1 VSPALLLCAAL
12 LAAPEAPPARDPP
25 AKDPLQ
31 AVAFLEGR
39 WVSGVPGDLSEE
51 TWAPPMGRSML
62 GMWRYVIGENARVIE
77 LLTITS
83 EPTTGAIV
91 LRLRHFDGK
100 LVAKETKDMPVTLQ
114 LVKEAPGEVRFEGPT
129 VGDPEPGTLAITY
142 RRSGPDGLSVR
153 VDKKG
158 KVQPFEF
165 RRAR

>member
-1 VSPALLLCAAL
+1 VSPALILCAAL
-12 LAAPEAPPARDPP
+12 LAAPEARPAQDPP

-51 TWAPPMGRSML
+51 TWSPPMGRSML

-77 LLTITS
+77 LLSLTA
-83 EPTTGAIV
+83 EPAGLV

-100 LVAKETKDMPVTLQ
+100 LVARETKDMPVTLR
-114 LVKEAPGEVRFEGPT
+114 LVKEAPGEARFEGPS
-129 VGDPEPGTLAITY
+129 VGEPEPGTVVLTY
-142 RRSGPDGLSVR
+142 RKNGPDGLSVTLE
-153 VDKKG
+153 KKG

-165 RRAR
+165 KRAG